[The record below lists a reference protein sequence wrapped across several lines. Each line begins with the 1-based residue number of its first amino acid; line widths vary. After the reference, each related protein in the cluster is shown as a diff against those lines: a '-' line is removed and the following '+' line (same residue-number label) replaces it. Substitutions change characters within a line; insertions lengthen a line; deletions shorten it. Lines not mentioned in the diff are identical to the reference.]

1 MKLNTNLNHS
11 FSEYN
16 LLLYVVCVSPSDK
29 ERALRLLKQY
39 RDRLTGIG
47 DVHYLEELAFLIQ
60 TFESPVFGQLLR
72 TAAAATTQT
81 TDSNSSAEPSETTH
95 QGDLKSNGTITGNKP
110 SSSANIDAASNA
122 RSRKEKHSSD
132 PKKKQLTANGVP
144 QQQDKLAAPMSS
156 VLSSPGS
163 SSTSSKGL
171 TASGNQAAA
180 PGYGFYLLS
189 GSSQVSNT
197 DSWGSIDLPMG
208 DDRPLDFED
217 HHMQSPLT
225 ITASL
230 KQPTV
235 PAALS
240 PLSQVPSSTKSSSSS
255 VSVKSSTTVSDST
268 KGPSSDISTPVSKPA
283 ERKTEQLLTVTLNKG
298 KEGLGFSVVGL
309 TTENKGDLGIYV
321 QEIQK
326 GGLAEK

>member
-1 MKLNTNLNHS
+1 MS
-11 FSEYN
+11 
-16 LLLYVVCVSPSDK
+16 LYIILVKTIIAVILSPLADK

-72 TAAAATTQT
+72 IAAAAATQT
-81 TDSNSSAEPSETTH
+81 AGS
-95 QGDLKSNGTITGNKP
+95 
-110 SSSANIDAASNA
+110 SSSADPSGTNLNHHGGLQPNGNVVVNELSTSANVDAASNA
-122 RSRKEKHSSD
+122 RSRKDRHYDQSKR
-132 PKKKQLTANGVP
+132 QQTANGVP
-144 QQQDKLAAPMSS
+144 HQFDRLTAPTS
-156 VLSSPGS
+156 SSPGN
-163 SSTSSKGL
+163 SSTSSKEVTSSAQPIG
-171 TASGNQAAA
+171 A
-180 PGYGFYLLS
+180 PSYSFYLLS

-225 ITASL
+225 VTAPL
-230 KQPTV
+230 KQPPVLAT
-235 PAALS
+235 LS
-240 PLSQVPSSTKSSSSS
+240 PMSQVPSSNKSSSSS
-255 VSVKSSTTVSDST
+255 VSVKSCTTVSDSI
-268 KGPSSDISTPVSKPA
+268 KGPPSDISSSTPVSKA
-283 ERKTEQLLTVTLNKG
+283 AAGVVKERKTEQLLTVTLNKG

-309 TTENKGDLGIYV
+309 ATEHKGDLGIYV

>member
-1 MKLNTNLNHS
+1 MC
-11 FSEYN
+11 
-16 LLLYVVCVSPSDK
+16 LLSADK

-81 TDSNSSAEPSETTH
+81 TDSSSSAEPSETSLSH
-95 QGDLKSNGTITGNKP
+95 RGGLKPNGSVVANEP
-110 SSSANIDAASNA
+110 STSANIDAASNA
-122 RSRKEKHSSD
+122 RSRKDKHSVPSS
-132 PKKKQLTANGVP
+132 KRQQTANGVP
-144 QQQDKLAAPMSS
+144 QQFDRLAAPMSS
-156 VLSSPGS
+156 VMSSPGS
-163 SSTSSKGL
+163 SSTSSKEV
-171 TASGNQAAA
+171 TASAQPVA
-180 PGYGFYLLS
+180 PPSYGFYLLS

-217 HHMQSPLT
+217 HHMQNPLT
-225 ITASL
+225 ITTSL
-230 KQPTV
+230 KQPPV
-235 PAALS
+235 PAVLS
-240 PLSQVPSSTKSSSSS
+240 PLSQVPSSNKSSSSS
-255 VSVKSSTTVSDST
+255 VSVKSSTTVSDSV
-268 KGPSSDISTPVSKPA
+268 KGLSSDLSSSAQVTPVSKSA
-283 ERKTEQLLTVTLNKG
+283 AGVAKEKKTEHLLTVTLNKG

-309 TTENKGDLGIYV
+309 TTEHKGDLGIYV

-326 GGLAEK
+326 GGLADK